1 MTQSTSPAASGEP
14 VTPKRVWAQDVE
26 VGARAM
32 ETKLNALRHGGA
44 QSWSPAAEAVEV
56 GVRSHLQA
64 ARNAA
69 LGRDPLPG
77 RLSNWWRGTLIDAAY
92 QNLHAAES
100 LIVGLYSDAQVE
112 AEVPEAVARVEAGL
126 QRDDPRRQSALEL
139 LEGASGDPARR
150 ERLAKAI
157 EIGFGASDAQ
167 HSQLRNFR
175 NTVLGGAA
183 VLTAVLGLFVAYVY
197 RNPQDV
203 PFCFSPVGKAMV
215 CASGTST
222 PSSHDIVSVT
232 LIGALGGLLAT
243 ILALRNISGT
253 AVPYDVPKALAVLK
267 LPLGAL
273 CAIGALVAI
282 RGGFI
287 PGFSNLDSQPQILA
301 YAFGFGVAQQLLAG
315 LIDRQAQTLLSH
327 APGKA
332 TASERPE
339 RWRLARRGS
348 ALEAAG

>member
-1 MTQSTSPAASGEP
+1 
-14 VTPKRVWAQDVE
+14 VWAQDVE

-32 ETKLNALRHGGA
+32 ETQLNALRHGA
-44 QSWSPAAEAVEV
+44 ATWSPAEAAIEE
-56 GVRSHLQA
+56 GVRDHLTA

-100 LIVGLYSDAQVE
+100 LIVGLCTVGQVE
-112 AEVPEAVARVEAGL
+112 AEIPEAVARVEAGL
-126 QRDDPRRQSALEL
+126 QRDDPRRLSALEL
-139 LEGASGDPARR
+139 LEGSPSDPARR

-175 NTVLGGAA
+175 NTVLGGAGA
-183 VLTAVLGLFVAYVY
+183 LTAVLALFVAYVY

-203 PFCFSPVGKAMV
+203 PFCFAPVGKAAV
-215 CASGTST
+215 CASGAAT

-287 PGFSNLDSQPQILA
+287 PGFSHLDSQPQILA

-339 RWRLARRGS
+339 RWRLTRRSS
-348 ALEAAG
+348 ALEATG

>member
-1 MTQSTSPAASGEP
+1 MSPSTSTPAERVA
-14 VTPKRVWAQDVE
+14 PKRVWARDVE

-32 ETKLNALRHGGA
+32 ETRLNALREGA
-44 QSWSPAAEAVEV
+44 GDWPPAVQAVER
-56 GVRSHLQA
+56 GVRSHLEA

-69 LGRDPLPG
+69 LGRDPLAG

-100 LIVGLYSDAQVE
+100 LAVGLYTDAQVE

-126 QRDDPRRQSALEL
+126 KRDDPRRQAALEL
-139 LEGASGDPARR
+139 LEGEPGDPARR
-150 ERLAKAI
+150 ERLAKTI

-167 HSQLRNFR
+167 HAQLRNFR

-183 VLTAVLGLFVAYVY
+183 ALTAVLGLFVIYVF

-215 CASGTST
+215 CASGASA

-273 CAIGALVAI
+273 CAVGALVAI

-287 PGFSNLDSQPQILA
+287 PGFSDLDSQPQILA

-315 LIDRQAQTLLSH
+315 LIDRQAQTLLSQ

-332 TASERPE
+332 TASDRPE
-339 RWRLARRGS
+339 RWRTTRRS
-348 ALEAAG
+348 PVLETTG